1 MRRKSKECVI
11 GSRRLIGIN
20 INSIF
25 SKRYNFINYKS
36 ESFDDNA
43 ASQHAQLEIGFKYC
57 IIDFVL
63 S

>member
-1 MRRKSKECVI
+1 MI

-63 S
+63 R